1 MWLISGITA
10 VFLVVLDH
18 ITKYI
23 ALTQLKPIGSKTV
36 ISGFFDFTYVEN
48 RGAAFGMLS
57 GQRWFFVLLT
67 IVVSAVIVY
76 AFIKMPKNKEYVWLR
91 AALILVLS
99 GAVGNMIDR
108 IIRGYVVDF
117 LEITLIRWPVFN
129 LADIYVVAGTALLLY
144 LAFFVIKEE
153 PKKEENAEEK

>member
-1 MWLISGITA
+1 MWLISGVTA
-10 VFLVVLDH
+10 VLLVVLDH

-76 AFIKMPKNKEYVWLR
+76 AFIKMPKNKEYAWLR
-91 AALILVLS
+91 AALTLVLS

-108 IIRGYVVDF
+108 VIRGYVVDF

-129 LADIYVVAGTALLLY
+129 LADIYVVVGTALLLY

>member
-1 MWLISGITA
+1 MWLISGVTA

-91 AALILVLS
+91 TALILVLS

>member
-91 AALILVLS
+91 TALILVLS